1 MSSDQENKDFKE
13 LLTKV
18 VGTVRASSALAAQD
32 VEFYSS
38 LDKDVAHSVE
48 GLSDELLDM
57 INSIILSIDEHAAPI
72 EPGKDQLEGPGWKDY
87 TNFIDNLFE
96 KSDRS
101 IDILNNSNTKQQTG
115 SQFQYLD
122 DMTGGENA
130 GGDASDKRILKPQ
143 LNFKTPVD
151 NSESHPFKPLLT
163 SKPHALKSF
172 EEVMKVIDDTDQ
184 VPMHYPQ
191 PYEYEI
197 DHQDYNNDILLVKD
211 PIPSKPWNDTE
222 AIWIDKPEQIPNL
235 VKDFAKYKELAIDL
249 EHHDF
254 RTYYGIVC
262 LMQISTRDQ
271 DYIVDTIALREE
283 LEPLNEVFTDPMIT
297 KVFHGAFMDII
308 WLQRDLGLY
317 IVSLFDTYHASKALG
332 FPKHSLAY
340 LLQTLVNFKTSK
352 KYQLSDWRRRPLSK
366 PLLAYARAD
375 THFLLNIFDQL
386 RNSLIK
392 DNKLASV
399 LKDSRD
405 VAKRRFE
412 YSKYRPKVTSP
423 NVYNPIDKENPWRTL
438 MYQYNVPLDKEEL
451 VEELYNWRD
460 TMARTADESPRYIM
474 PNQLLISLV
483 AYTPID
489 ANGVV
494 SVNSFITDTVR
505 SNSKQIA
512 NLIKSYLERMKQN
525 GKSIS
530 VIAPPVSNGQSGE
543 SAIITLS
550 QIRNMAVRYDDL
562 IEKFAPQTKNKEN
575 TTITSMEKS
584 KFLGPLV
591 GNDHILHYEDKPI
604 IISDKEIEARSEAFT
619 KCMDEFNNI
628 EYTIPAPKEE
638 VPFVSSVL
646 ESNVDVHQVGNT
658 HVEPEEK
665 EDMSEIVVLKK
676 VKRDFTKTTK
686 NKNKN
691 KTKQSDESDDDDEDL
706 PKIIDYSKE
715 EKVLE
720 SKKVTNQFTGRKRKF
735 DPFSQIYEGVSG
747 AKKRRGG
754 TKGKNVSFKR

>member
-1 MSSDQENKDFKE
+1 MSGDQDNNDFKE

-32 VEFYSS
+32 VEFYGS
-38 LDKDVAHSVE
+38 LDKDIARSVE

-57 INSIILSIDEHAAPI
+57 INSIILSIDEHASPI

-101 IDILNNSNTKQQTG
+101 IDILNNVRTNQQSG

-122 DMTGGENA
+122 DMTGAENA
-130 GGDASDKRILKPQ
+130 GGDRSDKRILKPQ

-163 SKPHALKSF
+163 SKPHALKPF
-172 EEVMKVIDDTDQ
+172 EEVMKVIDETDD

-197 DHQDYNNDILLVKD
+197 DHQDYNDDILLVKE
-211 PIPSKPWNDTE
+211 PIQTKPWNDTE
-222 AIWIDKPEQIPNL
+222 AIWIDKPEQVPDL
-235 VKDFAKYKELAIDL
+235 VKDLAKYKELAIDL

-271 DYIVDTIALREE
+271 DYIVDTIALRED
-283 LEPLNEVFTDPMIT
+283 LQPLNEVFTDPMVT

-317 IVSLFDTYHASKALG
+317 MVSLFDTFHASKALG

-340 LLQTLVNFKTSK
+340 LLQTLANFKTSK

-386 RNSLIK
+386 RNKLIK
-392 DNKLASV
+392 DNKLATV
-399 LKDSRD
+399 LKDSRE

-412 YSKYRPKVTSP
+412 YSKYRPKINSP

-438 MYQYNVPLDKEEL
+438 MYQYNVPLEKEEL

-460 TMARTADESPRYIM
+460 TMARKDDESPRYIM

-512 NLIKSYLERMKQN
+512 NLIKSYLDRMKQN

-530 VIAPPVSNGQSGE
+530 VVVPPVTNGQSGE

-550 QIRNMAVRYDDL
+550 QIKNMAVRYNDL
-562 IEKFAPQTKNKEN
+562 IDKFASQSKGKDNS
-575 TTITSMEKS
+575 TITSMEKS
-584 KFLGPLV
+584 KFLGPLL
-591 GNDHILHYEDKPI
+591 GNDHILHYDDKPR
-604 IISDKEIEARSEAFT
+604 IISKKEIETRSETFI
-619 KCMDEFNNI
+619 KRMDEFNNI

-638 VPFVSSVL
+638 IPVVSSVL
-646 ESNVDVHQVGNT
+646 ESNIEVHQVGNV
-658 HVEPEEK
+658 HVQPEEK
-665 EDMSEIVVLKK
+665 EDMSEVVVLKK
-676 VKRDFTKTTK
+676 VKRDFTKT
-686 NKNKN
+686 NKNKSKSN
-691 KTKQSDESDDDDEDL
+691 QVDNSDGDEEDL
-706 PKIIDYSKE
+706 PQIIDYSKE
-715 EKVLE
+715 DKVLD
-720 SKKVTNQFTGRKRKF
+720 SKKATNQSTGRKRKF
-735 DPFSQIYEGVSG
+735 DPFSQIQEGVRG